1 MVIAS
6 LDQIIAALPGQIKN
20 CYKASAT
27 SEGAGTFHS
36 SWKNAGTPGAG
47 SNPPAYTSG
56 SGYTPTDATT
66 GAIPFNN
73 PTGGNETRLAKLAA
87 TCSTMGVLIL
97 ADRLWHCSGL
107 TTNAITTLNITTP
120 GTIASRDNDGTA
132 NGAGV
137 ELFGEVYTAPGAT
150 TASWT
155 VSYTDQDG
163 NTGQTATY
171 THPANAETVGQ
182 MFPFTLAAGDTGVR
196 AVASFTTSAASGT
209 AGDIGLTLLRRIAT
223 IPINLAN
230 FGVVLD
236 AVQLGAPKIYDD
248 SCLFWMWLCSTTN
261 TGNILADFN
270 LVQG

>member
-6 LDQIIAALPGQIKN
+6 LDQIIAALPGQFLN
-20 CYKASAT
+20 QYKASQTA
-27 SEGAGTFHS
+27 EGAGTFHS
-36 SWKNAGTPGAG
+36 SWKAAGTPGAG

-56 SGYTPTDATT
+56 SGYNPTKATT

-73 PTGGNETRLAKLAA
+73 PADGNETRLARLFGS
-87 TCSTMGVLIL
+87 CSTAGVLIL

-107 TTNAITTLNITTP
+107 TTAAATTLTITTP
-120 GTIASRDNDGTA
+120 GTIASRDNNRTA

-137 ELFGEVYTAPGAT
+137 ELWGEVYTAPGAT
-150 TASWT
+150 GATWT

-163 NTGQTATY
+163 NATQTASY
-171 THPANAETVGQ
+171 THPANAESVGQ

-196 AVASFTTSAASGT
+196 AVASFTTSISSGT
-209 AGDIGLTLLRRIAT
+209 AGDIGLTLIRRIAS

-230 FGVVLD
+230 FGMVYD

-261 TGNILADFN
+261 TGNLFADMQ